1 MLLLQ
6 LPPARTIMHPAL
18 HALPDLDLDSSRTEE
33 RAAQLLA
40 QIGQSDSFAF
50 DTLYALWSPTLLG
63 IAFRMLGNR
72 AEAEEAMQ
80 DTFVKIWH
88 RAADFDAAKS
98 KAFVWCFT
106 ILRSTCIDRLRHQH
120 RQKRNSQV
128 TQTLDEQV
136 PEPLADAQILS
147 ADTFRSVRLAMD
159 QLPLDERRCLELAVF
174 LEYTHSEI
182 AERLSTPLGT
192 IKNRLRRALDKLKQ
206 LLSDHEI

>member
-1 MLLLQ
+1 
-6 LPPARTIMHPAL
+6 MHPAL
-18 HALPDLDLDSSRTEE
+18 HALPDLDGDSSRTEE

-40 QIGQSDSFAF
+40 QIGHGDAFAF
-50 DTLYALWSPTLLG
+50 DTLYSLWSPTLLG

-72 AEAEEAMQ
+72 SEAEEAMQ
-80 DTFVKIWH
+80 DSFVKIWH
-88 RAADFDAAKS
+88 RAADYDPNRS

-120 RQKRNSQV
+120 RQKRNTQV
-128 TQTLDEQV
+128 TFVLDEHT
-136 PEPLADAQILS
+136 PEPLTDSQILP
-147 ADTFRSVRLAMD
+147 ADLFRHVRHAME

-182 AERLSTPLGT
+182 AERLATPLGT